1 MRYIVLI
8 GWLYVV
14 LIYAAASDTVIDGVF
29 KFLFFGVFLT
39 AVLYW
44 LTGSSERRKRRR
56 ALEQPTPPAANDGEP
71 PPEQ

>member
-44 LTGSSERRKRRR
+44 LTGSSERRKRRH
-56 ALEQPTPPAANDGEP
+56 ALEQPTPPANDGET

>member
-39 AVLYW
+39 VVLYW
-44 LTGSSERRKRRR
+44 LTGSSARRR
-56 ALEQPTPPAANDGEP
+56 RRTPEQPTPQAGDGETP
-71 PPEQ
+71 PKP